1 MATSTLSSG
10 VNLPARR
17 VILRCPLTYNGQLMD
32 KLQYKQMVGRAGRKG
47 VDSEGESILICK
59 KTERDKVSQ
68 LVRGESEPVIS
79 CLAGGQ
85 SSGKLA
91 SSMKRAILEVV
102 VSGAATT
109 VIDVERYASCTLLA
123 AQLDTVSISDCVQF
137 LLEAHFIK
145 LQDSTYAATRL
156 GLACLASSLA
166 PDEGLAVYA
175 ELSKARRQF
184 VLENELHIIYL
195 IVPIYAAVS
204 WPKLD
209 WMGFLTM
216 WEGLSE
222 DMKRVGSIV
231 GVEERWM
238 VRAMRGTLR
247 MTDPEQRK
255 SLAIHQ
261 RFYTALALHD
271 LVNEMPL
278 HKVAVKFGATKGMLQ
293 SLQQAASTFSGMV
306 TVFCD
311 RLGWNNLELL
321 VGQFQSRLEFGIQRE
336 LVDLCSLI
344 SVDGARARILFD
356 AGIVNV
362 ATLASSKT
370 SDVEQILHTN
380 TAFTSSEEAE
390 RRKQVKNIFISGLPP
405 MTETECAVLMVREA
419 RSMMARDLG
428 LSEAAWSEATH
439 PPKSSNTPINIEK
452 KKSPSQKRSSLSSL
466 KKSRR
471 SRRSSH
477 SPKLS
482 PHLKYQLKNNKPQN
496 ISQVIQRSLVSPYSG
511 KSVNSEPYHSPMDKS
526 SATNMDEANND
537 NTQDMFDCTFDMSS
551 VVESIF
557 VTEAETTEGMVSGK
571 KRVSWGDDKEGILC
585 VEKEITPENSQV
597 TQEPCETPARP
608 ASPDVT
614 YQPKTPKFKVCSE
627 DLDLHWSGS
636 DSGDSDCVIEE
647 VVGDKEAK
655 SVFEEGALNESS
667 DDVFGVSISDSL
679 LSRAVDQPNVMKVN
693 NVPEL
698 SVGMMEALDGMDTVA
713 NFSVE
718 DEAQITREPKRR
730 KRKKRLQL
738 DKDLSSQQILSGSD
752 SDEAEN
758 VVEDADTTQFTVV
771 DVCSNRELFMIFS
784 SEWKTQTRFSLA
796 VGVSR
801 CSGPESNIK
810 EECLYTDNGVVCGL
824 AVSWTPLTSFYICL
838 HKEEADQG
846 SLNDSLRPP
855 DLDTEISLRERIA
868 LIKAVITS
876 ERVCIAAVDWR
887 HQALLLY
894 HVTGEVMRGRA
905 SDPCVASW
913 LLDPGGGQ
921 PTLARLVLDTAP
933 DLGSLLSTLGTSP
946 GYGSVASCSQSDQP
960 ARLRALAEAAL
971 VSFVDTSLRSA
982 LGEQGLLGHYTEVEM
997 ECQHVI
1003 LDMELSGMG
1012 LNEKEYEDTKLLLE
1026 ARLRIIE
1033 EVSYRIAGRH
1043 FSLSSPPD
1051 ICKVLYNELRLP
1063 VNGDAK
1069 LSLKSVG
1076 RGKGAIR
1083 LSANKE
1089 ILEKLIASGHKLP
1102 ALVLEHRRLSSALSK
1117 TLSPLLHVA
1126 SLHPILK
1133 QPRVY
1138 PTAVT
1143 HTATGRV
1150 ALQEPNLQNIPKD
1163 FQVELTPDL
1172 KKKALGR
1179 RVSSRRRANNSS
1191 MALTPLARLL
1201 SPSDPSTTVSLRLAI
1216 TPLEGNLLMSAD
1228 YSQLELRILAHLS
1241 QDESLIQTLSTGGDV
1256 FRSMAAEMNHCDA
1269 EAVTDKMR
1277 QQAKQI
1283 VYGVIYGIGDK
1294 SLADQLGEDISEAAK
1309 FMEKFKSK
1317 YPKVRSFL
1325 HESVVTARKVGA
1337 VATLSGRKRRLEDIH
1352 QGNLARRTAAE
1363 RQAVNTRVQ
1372 GSAADL
1378 VKTAMA
1384 NIDKKIRA
1392 AWPRSRPLKWS
1403 PAREVAETWPEAARR
1418 GCYFVLQL
1426 HDELIY
1432 EVSGEDVV
1440 QAALIVKEGM
1450 EGAMKLLVPIPVRVK
1465 VGANWGELQD
1475 FNIP

>member
-1 MATSTLSSG
+1 MYTIQVL
-10 VNLPARR
+10 NLF
-17 VILRCPLTYNGQLMD
+17 CQ
-32 KLQYKQMVGRAGRKG
+32 
-47 VDSEGESILICK
+47 
-59 KTERDKVSQ
+59 VSQ

-102 VSGAATT
+102 VSGAAST

-137 LLEAHFIK
+137 LLDAHFIK

-216 WEGLSE
+216 WEGLGE
-222 DMKRVGSIV
+222 DMKRVGAIV

-278 HKVAVKFGATKGMLQ
+278 HKVAAKFGATKGMLQ

-336 LVDLCSLI
+336 LVGLCSLI
-344 SVDGARARILFD
+344 SVDGARARILYD
-356 AGIVNV
+356 AGLVNV

-380 TAFTSSEEAE
+380 TAFTSNEEAQ

-405 MTETECAVLMVREA
+405 MTETECAALMVREA
-419 RSMMARDLG
+419 RSVMARDLG
-428 LSEAAWSEATH
+428 LSEAAWSEAAQ
-439 PPKSSNTPINIEK
+439 PPKPMVNTPLSSVEK
-452 KKSPSQKRSSLSSL
+452 KKSPSQRRSSLSSS
-466 KKSRR
+466 KKPRR
-471 SRRSSH
+471 STSH

-482 PHLKYQLKNNKPQN
+482 PHLKYQLENNKPQN
-496 ISQVIQRSLVSPYSG
+496 ISQAIQRSLVSPDSG
-511 KSVNSEPYHSPMDKS
+511 KSSNSEPNQSALIEKSPTFNQDK
-526 SATNMDEANND
+526 ACND

-557 VTEAETTEGMVSGK
+557 VTEAETTQDRVTTK
-571 KRVSWGDDKEGILC
+571 KRVSWGDEKEGVLC
-585 VEKEITPENSQV
+585 VEKEITPQSSQV
-597 TQEPCETPARP
+597 TQEPGETP
-608 ASPDVT
+608 SPDEVT

-647 VVGDKEAK
+647 EVGDKDTAAEE
-655 SVFEEGALNESS
+655 VFCDEEELNESS
-667 DDVFGVSISDSL
+667 DDVFGESISDSL
-679 LSRAVDQPNVMKVN
+679 LARAVDQPNVGKGKSIR
-693 NVPEL
+693 EL
-698 SVGMMEALDGMDTVA
+698 SVGMMEAFDGMDTLD
-713 NFSVE
+713 NFSI
-718 DEAQITREPKRR
+718 DEAQITRQPKRSR

-752 SDEAEN
+752 SEEAETPT
-758 VVEDADTTQFTVV
+758 VEDIDTTQFTVV
-771 DVCSNRELFMIFS
+771 DVCSNRELFKTFS
-784 SEWKTQTRFSLA
+784 SEWKTRTKFSLA

-801 CSGPESNIK
+801 SSETGCDSN
-810 EECLYTDNGVVCGL
+810 EEQCLYTETGVVCGL
-824 AVSWTPLTSFYICL
+824 AVSWAPLTSFYILL
-838 HKEEADQG
+838 HNGEEEGQG
-846 SLNDSLRPP
+846 SLDDSLHPP
-855 DLDTEISLRERIA
+855 DLDTGVSLRERIG
-868 LIKAVITS
+868 LITSVITS
-876 ERVCIAAVDWR
+876 ESVCITAVDWR
-887 HQALLLY
+887 RQALLLY

-905 SDPCVASW
+905 SDPSVASW

-933 DLGSLLSTLGTSP
+933 DLASLLATLGTSP
-946 GYGSVASCSQSDQP
+946 GYGSVASCPQSDRP
-960 ARLRALAEAAL
+960 ARLRAVAEAAL

-982 LGEQGLLGHYTEVEM
+982 LGEQGLLGHYTGVEM

-1012 LNEKEYEDTKLLLE
+1012 LNEREYEDTKLLLE

-1033 EVSYRIAGRH
+1033 EVSYRLAGRH

-1051 ICKVLYNELRLP
+1051 ICKVLYHELRLP
-1063 VNGDAK
+1063 VNGDPK
-1069 LSLKSVG
+1069 LSLKNVGG
-1076 RGKGAIR
+1076 RGKASLR

-1102 ALVLEHRRLSSALSK
+1102 ALVLEHRRLSSALTK

-1126 SLHPILK
+1126 SLHPVLK

-1163 FQVELTPDL
+1163 FQVELTADL

-1179 RVSSRRRANNSS
+1179 RVSSRRRANSSS

-1201 SPSDPSTTVSLRLAI
+1201 SPADPSTTVSLRLAI
-1216 TPLEGNLLMSAD
+1216 TPLEGNLLLSAD

-1241 QDESLIQTLSTGGDV
+1241 GDETLIRTLSSGGDV
-1256 FRSMAAEMNHCDA
+1256 FRSMAAEMNTCGP

-1294 SLADQLGEDISEAAK
+1294 SLADQLGEDIGEAAK

-1325 HESVVTARKVGA
+1325 HDCVVSARKVG
-1337 VATLSGRKRRLEDIH
+1337 VVETISGRKRRLEDIH
-1352 QGNLARRTAAE
+1352 QGNLARRSAAE
-1363 RQAVNTRVQ
+1363 RQSVNTRVQ

-1378 VKTAMA
+1378 VKTAMV
-1384 NIDKKIRA
+1384 NIDKRIRS
-1392 AWPRSRPLKWS
+1392 AWPQSRPLKWS
-1403 PAREVAETWPEAARR
+1403 PARAGGERWPEEARR
-1418 GCYFVLQL
+1418 GCHFVLQL

-1450 EGAMKLLVPIPVRVK
+1450 EAAMELLVPTPVRVK

-1475 FNIP
+1475 FNITS

>member
-1 MATSTLSSG
+1 M
-10 VNLPARR
+10 
-17 VILRCPLTYNGQLMD
+17 
-32 KLQYKQMVGRAGRKG
+32 
-47 VDSEGESILICK
+47 
-59 KTERDKVSQ
+59 SQ

-79 CLAGGQ
+79 CLAGGG
-85 SSGKLA
+85 GKLA

-102 VSGAATT
+102 VSGGAST
-109 VIDVERYASCTLLA
+109 VSDVERYASCTLLA
-123 AQLDTVSISDCVQF
+123 SQLDTVSISDCVQF
-137 LLEAHFIK
+137 LLDAHFIK

-209 WMGFLTM
+209 WMGFLSM

-222 DMKRVGSIV
+222 DMKRVGLIV

-278 HKVAVKFGATKGMLQ
+278 HKVASKFGATKGMLQ

-321 VGQFQSRLEFGIQRE
+321 IGQFQTRLEFGIQRE
-336 LVDLCSLI
+336 LVDLCRLM
-344 SVDGARARILFD
+344 SVDGARARILFE
-356 AGIVNV
+356 AGILNV

-390 RRKQVKNIFISGLPP
+390 RRKQIKNIFIAGLPP
-405 MTETECAVLMVREA
+405 MTETECSVLMVKEA
-419 RSMMARDLG
+419 RTVMARDLG
-428 LSEAAWSEATH
+428 LSEAAWSQANQTAK
-439 PPKSSNTPINIEK
+439 PVNISIIEK
-452 KKSPSQKRSSLSSL
+452 KKSPSQKRLSSS
-466 KKSRR
+466 KKQPRTRR
-471 SRRSSH
+471 PSQ

-482 PHLKYQLKNNKPQN
+482 PHLKYQLENNKPQN
-496 ISQVIQRSLVSPYSG
+496 ISQAIQRSLVSPDAAKCST
-511 KSVNSEPYHSPMDKS
+511 SENDTTGSDKS
-526 SATNMDEANND
+526 KGLLNSTSASTDNPNQDFD

-551 VVESIF
+551 VLETIF
-557 VTEAETTEGMVSGK
+557 VTEAETTEGRSK
-571 KRVSWGDDKEGILC
+571 KRVSWGDEKDGVLC
-585 VEKEITPENSQV
+585 VEKEITPQSSQV
-597 TQEPCETPARP
+597 TQESAQTPAKP
-608 ASPDVT
+608 NNVNL
-614 YQPKTPKFKVCSE
+614 QPKTPKYKVCSE

-647 VVGDKEAK
+647 EDKEENDE
-655 SVFEEGALNESS
+655 VFKEDEANESE
-667 DDVFGVSISDSL
+667 DVFGDTISDSL
-679 LSRAVDQPNVMKVN
+679 LVRAFDQQNVEN
-693 NVPEL
+693 REL
-698 SVGMMEALDGMDTVA
+698 SVGMMEAVQGMDTLDD
-713 NFSVE
+713 FSL
-718 DEAQITREPKRR
+718 DEAHLTREPERR

-752 SDEAEN
+752 SDESETPSN
-758 VVEDADTTQFTVV
+758 TDMTQFAVV
-771 DVCSNRELFMIFS
+771 DVCSNRELFKTFS
-784 SEWKTQTRFSLA
+784 SEWKTRTKFSLA

-801 CSGPESNIK
+801 CSEVEDK
-810 EECLYTDNGVVCGL
+810 ERCLYIDNGVVCGL
-824 AVSWTPLTSFYICL
+824 AVSWSPLTCFYISL
-838 HKEEADQG
+838 HNEGGQD

-855 DLDTEISLRERIA
+855 DVDTEISLREKVT
-868 LIKAVITS
+868 LIRSVITS
-876 ERVCIAAVDWR
+876 ERVIITAVDWR
-887 HQALLLY
+887 RQALLLY

-913 LLDPGGGQ
+913 LLDPAAGQ

-933 DLGSLLSTLGTSP
+933 DLASLLPTLGTSP
-946 GYGSVASCSQSDQP
+946 GYGSVASCPQSDQP
-960 ARLRALAEAAL
+960 ARYRALAEAAL
-971 VSFVDTSLRSA
+971 VSFVDTSLRSTLSA
-982 LGEQGLLGHYTEVEM
+982 RGLLCHYTQVIIMMMIMIMIVMMIIMCHYTQVEM
-997 ECQHVI
+997 PCQQVI
-1003 LDMELSGMG
+1003 LGMELSGMG
-1012 LNEKEYEDTKLLLE
+1012 LNEREYEDTKLLLE

-1033 EVSYRIAGRH
+1033 EVSYRLAGRP

-1051 ICKVLYNELRLP
+1051 ICKVLYHELRLP
-1063 VNGDAK
+1063 VNGDPK
-1069 LSLKSVG
+1069 LSMKNVG
-1076 RGKGAIR
+1076 RGRGSIR

-1117 TLSPLLHVA
+1117 TLSPLLHVS
-1126 SLHPILK
+1126 SLHPVLQ

-1138 PTAVT
+1138 PTALT

-1163 FQVELTPDL
+1163 FQVELTADL

-1179 RVSSRRRANNSS
+1179 RVSSRRRANSS
-1191 MALTPLARLL
+1191 SLALTPLARLL
-1201 SPSDPSTTVSLRLAI
+1201 SPADPSTTVSLRLAM
-1216 TPLEGNLLMSAD
+1216 TPVEGNLLVSAD

-1241 QDESLIQTLSTGGDV
+1241 QDETLIRTLTSGGDV
-1256 FRSMAAEMNHCDA
+1256 FLSMAAELNNCEA
-1269 EAVTDKMR
+1269 AAVTDKMR
-1277 QQAKQI
+1277 QQSKQI
-1283 VYGVIYGIGDK
+1283 VYGVIYGIGDT
-1294 SLADQLGEDISEAAK
+1294 SLADQLGVGVTEAAR

-1325 HESVVTARKVGA
+1325 HDCVVCARKAGA
-1337 VATLSGRKRRLEDIH
+1337 VETLSGRSRRLEDIH
-1352 QGNLARRTAAE
+1352 QSNLARRSAAE
-1363 RQAVNTRVQ
+1363 RQSVNTRVQ

-1378 VKTAMA
+1378 VKTAMVK
-1384 NIDKKIRA
+1384 IDQKIRA
-1392 AWPRSRPLKWS
+1392 AWPQCQPLRWS
-1403 PAREVAETWPEAARR
+1403 PAREGNWSEEARR
-1418 GCYFVLQL
+1418 GCWFVLQL

-1450 EGAMKLLVPIPVRVK
+1450 EGAMELLVPTPVRVK

-1475 FNIP
+1475 FNITS

>member
-1 MATSTLSSG
+1 
-10 VNLPARR
+10 
-17 VILRCPLTYNGQLMD
+17 
-32 KLQYKQMVGRAGRKG
+32 
-47 VDSEGESILICK
+47 
-59 KTERDKVSQ
+59 
-68 LVRGESEPVIS
+68 
-79 CLAGGQ
+79 
-85 SSGKLA
+85 
-91 SSMKRAILEVV
+91 
-102 VSGAATT
+102 
-109 VIDVERYASCTLLA
+109 
-123 AQLDTVSISDCVQF
+123 
-137 LLEAHFIK
+137 
-145 LQDSTYAATRL
+145 
-156 GLACLASSLA
+156 
-166 PDEGLAVYA
+166 
-175 ELSKARRQF
+175 
-184 VLENELHIIYL
+184 
-195 IVPIYAAVS
+195 
-204 WPKLD
+204 
-209 WMGFLTM
+209 
-216 WEGLSE
+216 
-222 DMKRVGSIV
+222 
-231 GVEERWM
+231 M

-278 HKVAVKFGATKGMLQ
+278 HKVAAKFGATKGMLQ

-336 LVDLCSLI
+336 LVGLCSLI

-390 RRKQVKNIFISGLPP
+390 RRKKVKNIFISGLPP
-405 MTETECAVLMVREA
+405 MTETECAALMVREA
-419 RSMMARDLG
+419 RSVMARDLG
-428 LSEAAWSEATH
+428 LSEAAWSEATQ
-439 PPKSSNTPINIEK
+439 PPKPNTSLSIVERK
-452 KKSPSQKRSSLSSL
+452 RTSSQKRSSLSSS
-466 KKSRR
+466 KKPRR
-471 SRRSSH
+471 STST

-482 PHLKYQLKNNKPQN
+482 PHLKYHLDNNKPQN
-496 ISQVIQRSLVSPYSG
+496 ISQAIQRSLVSPDAG
-511 KSVNSEPYHSPMDKS
+511 KSSNSEQNHSALIEKS
-526 SATNMDEANND
+526 TATKNDEVNKD

-557 VTEAETTEGMVSGK
+557 ITEAETTQGGASGK
-571 KRVSWGDDKEGILC
+571 KRVSWGDEKEGVLC
-585 VEKEITPENSQV
+585 VEKEITPQSSQV
-597 TQEPCETPARP
+597 TQEPTETP
-608 ASPDVT
+608 SPDDAT

-647 VVGDKEAK
+647 EVGEQVKEAEN
-655 SVFEEGALNESS
+655 VFREEDELNESN
-667 DDVFGVSISDSL
+667 DDVFGESISDSL
-679 LSRAVDQPNVMKVN
+679 LARAVDQPSVGKGKSIR
-693 NVPEL
+693 EL
-698 SVGMMEALDGMDTVA
+698 SVGMMEAFDGMDTLD
-713 NFSVE
+713 NFSN
-718 DEAQITREPKRR
+718 DEAQISIEPKRR
-730 KRKKRLQL
+730 KRKKRLQH
-738 DKDLSSQQILSGSD
+738 DKDISSQQILSGSD
-752 SDEAEN
+752 SDEAEPPS
-758 VVEDADTTQFTVV
+758 VEDIDTTKFTVV
-771 DVCSNRELFMIFS
+771 DVCSNSELFKTFS
-784 SEWKTQTRFSLA
+784 SEWKTRTKFSLA

-801 CSGPESNIK
+801 CSGTFRENS
-810 EECLYTDNGVVCGL
+810 EECLFTDTGVVCGL
-824 AVSWTPLTSFYICL
+824 AVSWAPLTSFYIDL
-838 HKEEADQG
+838 HKQEEGGQD
-846 SLNDSLRPP
+846 SLDDSLRPP
-855 DLDTEISLRERIA
+855 ELDTAISLREKIA
-868 LIKAVITS
+868 LIRAVITS
-876 ERVCIAAVDWR
+876 ESVCITAVDWR
-887 HQALLLY
+887 RQALLLY

-933 DLGSLLSTLGTSP
+933 DLASLLPTLGTSP
-946 GYGSVASCSQSDQP
+946 GYGSVASCPQSDRP

-982 LGEQGLLGHYTEVEM
+982 LSEQGLLGHYTEVEM
-997 ECQHVI
+997 EVQRVI

-1033 EVSYRIAGRH
+1033 EVSYRLAGRH

-1051 ICKVLYNELRLP
+1051 ICKVLYHELRLP
-1063 VNGDAK
+1063 VNGDPK
-1069 LSLKSVG
+1069 LSLKNVGG
-1076 RGKGAIR
+1076 RGKGSLR

-1126 SLHPILK
+1126 SLHPVLQ

-1163 FQVELTPDL
+1163 FQVELTADL

-1179 RVSSRRRANNSS
+1179 RVSSRRRANSSS

-1201 SPSDPSTTVSLRLAI
+1201 SPADPSTTVSLRLAI
-1216 TPLEGNLLMSAD
+1216 TPLEGNLLLSAD

-1241 QDESLIQTLSTGGDV
+1241 QDETLIRTLSTGGDV
-1256 FRSMAAEMNHCDA
+1256 FRSMAAEMNNCGT

-1294 SLADQLGEDISEAAK
+1294 SLGDQLGEDIGEAAK

-1325 HESVVTARKVGA
+1325 HECVVNARKAGTVE
-1337 VATLSGRKRRLEDIH
+1337 TLSGRKRRLEDIH
-1352 QGNLARRTAAE
+1352 QGNLARRSAAE

-1378 VKTAMA
+1378 VKTAMV
-1384 NIDKKIRA
+1384 NIDKKIRT

-1403 PAREVAETWPEAARR
+1403 PARAVEERWQEEARR
-1418 GCYFVLQL
+1418 GCHFVLQL

-1450 EGAMKLLVPIPVRVK
+1450 EAAMELLVPTPVRVK

-1475 FNIP
+1475 FNITS

>member
-1 MATSTLSSG
+1 M
-10 VNLPARR
+10 PARR

-47 VDSEGESILICK
+47 VDTEGESILICK

-137 LLEAHFIK
+137 LLDAHFIK

-222 DMKRVGSIV
+222 DMKRVGAIV

-278 HKVAVKFGATKGMLQ
+278 HKVAAKFGATKGMLQ

-336 LVDLCSLI
+336 LVGLCSLI

-405 MTETECAVLMVREA
+405 MTETECASLMVREA
-419 RSMMARDLG
+419 RSAMARDLG
-428 LSEAAWSEATH
+428 LSEAAWSEATR
-439 PPKSSNTPINIEK
+439 PPKSSNTPISIEK
-452 KKSPSQKRSSLSSL
+452 KKSISQKRSSLSSS
-466 KKSRR
+466 KKP
-471 SRRSSH
+471 RRSSH

-482 PHLKYQLKNNKPQN
+482 PHLKYQLENNKPQN
-496 ISQVIQRSLVSPYSG
+496 ISQAIQRSLVSPDSG
-511 KSVNSEPYHSPMDKS
+511 KSVSSEPHQSVMDKS
-526 SATNMDEANND
+526 TVADKEEANND

-557 VTEAETTEGMVSGK
+557 VTEAETTEGRVSGK
-571 KRVSWGDDKEGILC
+571 KRVSWGDDKEGALC

-597 TQEPCETPARP
+597 TQEPSETPARP

-647 VVGDKEAK
+647 VVGDREAK
-655 SVFEEGALNESS
+655 DVFEDDEFNDSS
-667 DDVFGVSISDSL
+667 DDVFGESISDSL
-679 LSRAVDQPNVMKVN
+679 LARAVDHPHVGKEKSIR
-693 NVPEL
+693 EL
-698 SVGMMEALDGMDTVA
+698 SVGMMEALDGMDTLA
-713 NFSVE
+713 NFSV
-718 DEAQITREPKRR
+718 DEAHITKEPKRR

-738 DKDLSSQQILSGSD
+738 DKDISSQQILSGSD
-752 SDEAEN
+752 SDEAEI
-758 VVEDADTTQFTVV
+758 VVEDVDTTQFTVV
-771 DVCSNRELFMIFS
+771 DVCSNRELFMTFS
-784 SEWKTQTRFSLA
+784 SEWKTRTKFSLA

-801 CSGPESNIK
+801 CSEPESNIK

-838 HKEEADQG
+838 NKEGDQG
-846 SLNDSLRPP
+846 GLNDSLRSP
-855 DLDTEISLRERIA
+855 DLDTQISLRERIA

-876 ERVCIAAVDWR
+876 ERVCITAVDWR
-887 HQALLLY
+887 RQALLLY

-913 LLDPGGGQ
+913 LLDPGGCQ

-933 DLGSLLSTLGTSP
+933 ELASLLPTLGTSP
-946 GYGSVASCSQSDQP
+946 GYGSVASCAQSDQP

-971 VSFVDTSLRSA
+971 VSFVDASLRSA

-1076 RGKGAIR
+1076 RGKGALR

-1089 ILEKLIASGHKLP
+1089 ILEKLIACGHKLP

-1126 SLHPILK
+1126 SLHPVLK

-1163 FQVELTPDL
+1163 FQVELNADL
-1172 KKKALGR
+1172 KKRALGR
-1179 RVSSRRRANNSS
+1179 RVSSRRRANSSS

-1201 SPSDPSTTVSLRLAI
+1201 SPADPSTTVSLRLAI
-1216 TPLEGNLLMSAD
+1216 TPLEGNLLLSAD

-1241 QDESLIQTLSTGGDV
+1241 QDETLIHTLSSGGDV
-1256 FRSMAAEMNHCDA
+1256 FRSMAAEMNNCDA

-1325 HESVVTARKVGA
+1325 HECVVTARKVGA
-1337 VATLSGRKRRLEDIH
+1337 VETLSGRKRRLEDIH

-1378 VKTAMA
+1378 VKTAMV
-1384 NIDKKIRA
+1384 NIDRKIRA
-1392 AWPRSRPLKWS
+1392 AWPRSLPLKWS
-1403 PAREVAETWPEAARR
+1403 PAREGAESWPEEARR

-1450 EGAMKLLVPIPVRVK
+1450 EGAMKLLVPTPVRVK

-1475 FNIP
+1475 FNIAL